1 MGMENITKLTVK
13 LAKKYEVLIKANAGI
28 LTVKEA
34 AEELGLSE
42 RQVQRLKKEVK
53 ESGAAALIH
62 GNTRGRTNNCISEE
76 VKAEIVRLKQNKP
89 YNTCNF
95 NHYKDLLA
103 EHHGID
109 ISYSSLHGILTEAE
123 LKSPKKRRRYK
134 PHRRRKRR
142 LQAGMLI
149 QVDATSF
156 AWFEDDKKRYALHGG
171 IDDATGQITGLYL
184 CRNECLQG
192 YFEMLRR
199 TITNYGVPQ
208 SLYADR
214 HTIFQSPN
222 RGKANID
229 PNAIINDTQFGR
241 CLNELSVQLI
251 AARSPQA
258 KGRVERLWQT
268 LQSRLPVE
276 FAIRG
281 ITTVETANA
290 FLEMYIYDFN
300 SQFAVE
306 PEDADSVFDRHFDR
320 EKLNY
325 ILCLKEQRSVDAGG
339 IFSYNGKQFKVCDD
353 DFGWSLPPRAK
364 ASVLISPVF
373 GIKAEYRGIVYDV
386 ERFIAPKRQAKQ
398 INKQKPV
405 KMPTPI
411 PDGHYHKYGK
421 HDALPICYD
430 ESDKEILK
438 MLHDIFLGKYV

>member
-1 MGMENITKLTVK
+1 MGMGTDIKKLTPE
-13 LAKKYEVLIKANAGI
+13 LAARYEVLLKANAGI

-34 AEELGLSE
+34 AEALGISE

-62 GNTRGRTNNCISEE
+62 GNTRGHSNNCISEE
-76 VKAEIVRLKQNKP
+76 VRAEIVRLKQTKP
-89 YNTCNF
+89 YKSCNF
-95 NHYKDLLA
+95 NHFMDLLA
-103 EHHGID
+103 EHHSIEIG
-109 ISYSSLHGILTEAE
+109 YTTLYRILTEAE

-142 LQAGMLI
+142 PQAGMLI
-149 QVDATSF
+149 QTDATPHP
-156 AWFEDDKKRYALHGG
+156 WFDGDKKKYALHGG
-171 IDDATGQITGLYL
+171 IDDATGQITGLYM

-199 TITNYGVPQ
+199 TISNYGIPQ

-222 RGKANID
+222 RGKEDID
-229 PNAIINDTQFGR
+229 PSVPINDTQFGR

-281 ITTVETANA
+281 ITTVEEANA
-290 FLEMYIYDFN
+290 FLERYIYDFN

-306 PEDADSVFDRHFDR
+306 PEDAESVFR
-320 EKLNY
+320 KLPEGKNLEH

-339 IFSYNGKQFKVCDD
+339 IFSYGGKQFKVCDEH
-353 DFGWSLPPRAK
+353 FGWLLPPRAK
-364 ASVLISPVF
+364 VNVLLSSVF
-373 GIKAEYRGIVYDV
+373 GIKVEYRGIVYEV
-386 ERFIAPKRQAKQ
+386 ERFTAPKRPT
-398 INKQKPV
+398 QKKKPNR
-405 KMPTPI
+405 KPTPI
-411 PDGHYHKYGK
+411 PDSHYYKYGK
-421 HDALPICYD
+421 YDALPICYS
-430 ESDKEILK
+430 ETDKEILD
-438 MLHDIFLGKYV
+438 MLHDIFLGKYH